1 MCVIPLA
8 GAGISHGALRP
19 FRYSF
24 GSMEQAVKSAVADAR
39 LTLAEVLDWMVED
52 ALVPA
57 EAVEALKKERR
68 HHRGNQHPLCVVAE
82 QRWKKGAALLTL
94 ESLCEWLANRLGL
107 EYLHIDPLKI
117 DFTAVTEVMSSAYA
131 TRFRILPVGLSA
143 KEAVIA
149 TAEPNV
155 RDWEPELARI
165 IKRDIKRVIANPLD
179 IERFQIEFYNLAKSI
194 KGAKK
199 TAAASSGLSNFEQL
213 VELGKSDK
221 QLDANDAHVVR
232 VVDWLWQ
239 YAFEQR
245 ASDIH
250 VEPRRD
256 HGIVRFRI
264 DGVLHQVYQIPA
276 SVLAAMTSRI
286 KILARMDVV
295 EKRRPQDGRIKTRT
309 PELGDIELRISTLP
323 IAFGEKLVMRIFD
336 PEVLVRDFR
345 DLGFSEE
352 DLRRWNEMS
361 GRPNGIVLVTG
372 PTGSGK
378 TTTLYSTLKSLA
390 TPEVNVC
397 TIEDPIEMVE
407 PSFNQMQVQQ
417 QIDLG
422 FAEGVRALM
431 RQDPDIIMVGEI
443 RDLETAEMAIQSAL
457 TGHLV
462 LSTLHTNDAPSAVT
476 RLLELG
482 VPPYLLNA
490 TLNGVMAQRLVRTL
504 CPHCKQKIDF
514 NRAEDHAGWDALV
527 APWKSNRPTK
537 VYKPVGCLDCRM
549 TGFLGRIGIY
559 ETLLFTSAIKTLVS
573 EKADLTV
580 LREQAFKE
588 GMKPLRIGGAMKVGA
603 GLTTVDEVLKAAPP
617 VRDTAAR

>member
-1 MCVIPLA
+1 MQ
-8 GAGISHGALRP
+8 
-19 FRYSF
+19 
-24 GSMEQAVKSAVADAR
+24 EAVKRTDNR
-39 LTLAEVLDWMVED
+39 LGLPEILDWLVED
-52 ALVPA
+52 KLVGAEPA
-57 EAVEALKKERR
+57 AQLKKERR
-68 HHRGNQHPLCVVAE
+68 YYRGTLHPLAIVAE
-82 QRWKKGAALLTL
+82 QKWKNGAGSLTL
-94 ESLCEWLANRLGL
+94 DYLSEWLAKRSGL
-107 EYLHIDPLKI
+107 PYFHIDPLKI
-117 DFTAVTEVMSSAYA
+117 DFSAVTEIMSSAYA
-131 TRFRILPVGLSA
+131 TRFRILPVGVTA
-143 KEAVIA
+143 KEAVVA
-149 TAEPNV
+149 TSEPNV
-155 RDWEPELARI
+155 REWEPEVERM
-165 IKRDIKRVIANPLD
+165 IKRSIKRVIANPAD
-179 IERFQIEFYNLAKSI
+179 IERYQVEFYNLAKSI
-194 KGAKK
+194 KGASKS
-199 TAAASSGLSNFEQL
+199 AAAGAGLSNFEQL
-213 VELGKSDK
+213 VELGKADK
-221 QLDANDAHVVR
+221 LDANDAHVVR

-250 VEPRRD
+250 VEPRRE

-309 PELGDIELRISTLP
+309 ADTGDIELRISSLP
-323 IAFGEKLVMRIFD
+323 TAFGEKLVMRIFD

-345 DLGFSEE
+345 ELGFSDE
-352 DLRRWNEMS
+352 DQRRWNEMS
-361 GRPNGIVLVTG
+361 GRANGIVLVTG

-378 TTTLYSTLKSLA
+378 TTTLYSTLKALA

-407 PSFNQMQVQQ
+407 PAFNQMQVQT

-504 CPHCKQKIDF
+504 CPHCKQKVEF

-527 APWKSNRPTK
+527 APWKSNRPDK

-549 TGFLGRIGIY
+549 TGYMGRVGIY
-559 ETLLFTSAIKTLVS
+559 ETLIFSSAIKGLVG
-573 EKADLTV
+573 EKADLAV

-588 GMKPLRIGGAMKVGA
+588 GMKPLRISGAMKVGS
-603 GLTTVDEVLKAAPP
+603 GLTTVDEVLKVAPP
-617 VRDTAAR
+617 VRDSAAR